1 MSGSVDRLTEVL
13 RVGLRLRTDVDAMST
28 GARIDSEGR
37 IVSIS
42 PQEKA
47 LLNHFCPNEQDVP
60 LDPPELRRMWR
71 KLRGDKTKDGPGW
84 APLPAPQSA
93 PKPGAA
99 SSSTADANMDESSDG
114 EEGAPLSKRKQPK
127 KKGTEQLKRPRFVP
141 DDDSDDDNEVD
152 VDPDN
157 SDDDAAG
164 LGAKAGWQAAYK
176 ARQAKEEAK
185 RAKAAAE
192 AAAAE
197 AEAQAATAAKEAAER
212 AALVE
217 RYRLAE
223 EAARARAEAE
233 AKAKAAE
240 EAAAAAKAAEE
251 EEGEEG
257 EEEEEEAEEEEQE
270 PEQPTVTLQEAWHE
284 FKRAYDY
291 VTKADAEA
299 RLAQMTDAQVDA
311 MFPMVA
317 EFKDAV
323 AKGEEI
329 KGTIRVG
336 FYRIVKRGVSGAM
349 EKAMPSCMSLLRQ
362 QQHFLFCEPDALQA
376 GANKFSELFKG
387 TNKPEQWAVSKKAPR
402 GYTGHAQ
409 KATWQNCGG
418 RGKGVYFFNC
428 TFVTHKPE
436 ARRAPGEDP
445 NCRLEKVMPNWVL
458 CFRWLKAAEIANAA
472 LAARFDGVSPTIAK
486 LDGPQDKTLG
496 AIGYDT
502 PLTVPD
508 WAKALFPKAISWSDS
523 NFPSIVEEQRRGG
536 LERRIRFGR
545 GGQSCK
551 TAAAVLSK
559 VVELSPDTFGRIY
572 TTQLEK
578 RHPATVAAFVA
589 DDTKIAA
596 LASWSTHA
604 RTVYKDT
611 EAKTIVVYDPWKQ
624 SVRPPEWF
632 TQPIEAA
639 GYRVEFVAREAE
651 QASEGSCQ
659 LQATMRVLIGAVHGR
674 EGIEASIVAVN
685 QGSGNEVFE
694 NPHLLIFPVVTQ
706 MAYSKFKPKAE
717 KSRTFRRR

>member
-13 RVGLRLRTDVDAMST
+13 RVGLRLRTDLDAMST
-28 GARIDSEGR
+28 GARLGPEGQ

-47 LLNHFCPNEQDVP
+47 LLNHFCPNEEDVP

-71 KLRGDKTKDGPGW
+71 KLHGDKTKDGPGW
-84 APLPAPQSA
+84 SPLPAPQSA
-93 PKPGAA
+93 PEPGAA

-114 EEGAPLSKRKQPK
+114 EEGAPLSKRKQPM
-127 KKGTEQLKRPRFVP
+127 KKGPEQPKRPRFVP
-141 DDDSDDDNEVD
+141 DDDSDDDEVD
-152 VDPDN
+152 VDPDG
-157 SDDDAAG
+157 SDDDAPDPR
-164 LGAKAGWQAAYK
+164 AKAGWEAAYK
-176 ARQAKEEAK
+176 ARQAREEAK

-197 AEAQAATAAKEAAER
+197 AAARDKAER

-251 EEGEEG
+251 GEGEG
-257 EEEEEEAEEEEQE
+257 EEEEEIVELDE
-270 PEQPTVTLQEAWHE
+270 PEIAQNTVTVQEAWYE

-291 VTKADAEA
+291 VTKADAQA
-299 RLAQMTDAQVDA
+299 WLTNLTDAQADA
-311 MFPMVA
+311 MFPVVS

-323 AKGEEI
+323 AKGDKI

-336 FYRIVKRGVSGAM
+336 FFRIQKKEISGPM
-349 EKAMPSCMSLLRQ
+349 LKAMPSCTSLLRR

-376 GANKFSELFKG
+376 GANKFSELFK
-387 TNKPEQWAVSKKAPR
+387 TINRPEQWSLSKTAPR
-402 GYTGHAQ
+402 GFTGHAH
-409 KATWQNCGG
+409 KAQWQNCGG

-436 ARRAPGEDP
+436 GRRAPGEDP
-445 NCRLEKVMPNWVL
+445 NCRLEKVLPNWVL
-458 CFRWLKAAEIANAA
+458 CYRWHKAAEIANAA

-486 LDGPQDKTLG
+486 INGPQDKTLG

-502 PLTVPD
+502 PLAVPD

-523 NFPSIVEEQRRGG
+523 NFPSIVEEQRSGG

-559 VVELSPDTFGRIY
+559 VVELNPDTAPGYKAFSQIY
-572 TTQLEK
+572 AIQLTK
-578 RHPATVAAFVA
+578 QAPGTVTAFMA
-589 DDTKIAA
+589 DDTKTVG

-604 RTVYKDT
+604 RTVYKDI

-651 QASEGSCQ
+651 QAQEGSCQ
-659 LQATMRVLIGAVHGR
+659 LQATMRVLIGAVYGR
-674 EGIEASIVAVN
+674 EGIEASIVAVTN
-685 QGSGNEVFE
+685 GVFA
-694 NPHLLIFPVVTQ
+694 NPHLQIFPVITQ
-706 MAYSKFKPKAE
+706 MLYSKFKPKAE